1 MGLLLYVNVADQL
14 HTLYVMVLMEGQLLK
29 PTMKYLKIQTLEK
42 ADHGK
47 ENRNS
52 KSLLYL
58 L

>member
-1 MGLLLYVNVADQL
+1 MALRLYVNVAGQR
-14 HTLYVMVLMEGQLLK
+14 HTPYAMVLMVGQLLK
-29 PTMKYLKIQTLEK
+29 LTMKYLKIQTLEK
-42 ADHGK
+42 AGHGK